1 MIAAGEVW
9 LLLWRE
15 WCGCDC
21 GGSGVVVTVVGVV
34 WL

>member
-1 MIAAGEVW
+1 MVVTVV
-9 LLLWRE
+9 RE

-21 GGSGVVVTVVGVV
+21 GGSGVVMTVVGVV